1 MDDSI
6 LEQEKV
12 NYRLVERD
20 EQITDLSEWIA
31 GADSKS
37 ERVLMIEDLKQLAF
51 WEDEYVFANISTNEF
66 VSPTQDTERL
76 MNFLIKTKWSEKKHS
91 KARSS
96 IKLTYQPF
104 EKFITKNE

>member
-76 MNFLIKTKWSEKKHS
+76 MNFLIKTK
-91 KARSS
+91 
-96 IKLTYQPF
+96 
-104 EKFITKNE
+104 